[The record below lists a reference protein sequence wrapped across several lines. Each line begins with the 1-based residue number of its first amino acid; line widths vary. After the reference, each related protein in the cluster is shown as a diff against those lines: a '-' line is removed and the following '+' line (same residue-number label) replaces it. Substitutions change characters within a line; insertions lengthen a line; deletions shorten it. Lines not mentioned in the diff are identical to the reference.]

1 MSDPSSNQTAP
12 SLLSS
17 DLAARLIGVIDLK
30 KGRAVAAVGGQRDR
44 YRPLALGAPSLPG
57 SAIHLADH
65 YRRLGLRSF
74 YIADLNAL
82 CGGAIQWG
90 ALDRLVSR
98 CGDRHEVL
106 LDVGWRGDESKSQLA
121 TLVQMSERHRAL
133 RWIVATESARG
144 RDAVPRLCDSISP
157 ARVLLGL
164 DYHDGELKSRAG
176 NEAAWLSMAGELALH
191 GAVVLDVAAVGTQRG
206 VATESTCRRV
216 RQRLGDRKLYSG
228 GGIRSGDD
236 ARALLQAGCDGCL
249 VATALH
255 AASS

>member
-1 MSDPSSNQTAP
+1 MSDPSSNEPAP

-30 KGRAVAAVGGQRDR
+30 DGRAVAAVGGQRDR
-44 YRPLALGAPSLPG
+44 YRPLSLGAPSLHG

-65 YRRLGLRSF
+65 YRRLSLRSF
-74 YIADLNAL
+74 YIADLDAL
-82 CGGAIQWG
+82 CGRVIQWD

-98 CGDRHEVL
+98 CGDSHEVL
-106 LDVGWRGDESKSQLA
+106 LDVGWRGNESQSQLA
-121 TLVQMSERHRAL
+121 TLVQLSERHRAL

-144 RDAVPRLCDSISP
+144 CEAVHRLCDSVSP

-164 DYHDGELKSRAG
+164 DYHDGQLKSRSG
-176 NEAAWLSMAGELALH
+176 NEAAWLNAVDQLALH

-236 ARALLQAGCDGCL
+236 ARQLLNAGCDGCL

-255 AASS
+255 PA